1 MSDTETSSARYRVE
15 VADPEQIIA
24 VQQLRYR
31 IFARELGARMPHEDE
46 GLDRDEFDPHCQ
58 HLIVRDLTSGHIVAS
73 TRVLTEAGAART
85 GRFYSSGEFSLE
97 NILAL
102 PGRRVEIGRT
112 CVDPAFRNGAV
123 IATLWQGIG
132 QLIGEQGVDYLFG
145 CASVSLAEGR
155 EHAEAIIRQVMQKHL
170 APTARR
176 VSPLHKLPRLD
187 SCVDGMVPRMPP
199 LLRTYVN
206 LGAKAC
212 GEPCWDPDFGVAD
225 VFMLL
230 DLRQLNPRFA
240 RHFLPSL
247 TPAAVGSRVAWA

>member
-1 MSDTETSSARYRVE
+1 MSHTENPSTRYRVE
-15 VADPEQIIA
+15 LAGPDQIIA
-24 VQQLRYR
+24 VQRLRYR
-31 IFARELGARMPHEDE
+31 IFAQELGARLPHADE

-58 HLIVRDLTSGHIVAS
+58 HLIVRDLTSGRIVAS
-73 TRVLTEAGAART
+73 TRVLNEDGATRM
-85 GRFYSSGEFSLE
+85 GRFYSGSEFNLD
-97 NILAL
+97 NILCL
-102 PGRRVEIGRT
+102 PGRRIEVGRT

-132 QLIGEQGVDYLFG
+132 RLIGEQGVDYLFG

-155 EHAEAIIRQVMQKHL
+155 ELAEAIIRRLMQKHL
-170 APTARR
+170 ASETRR
-176 VSPLHKLPRLD
+176 VTPLRVLPRPD
-187 SCVDGMVPRMPP
+187 SSLRDIVPRMPP

-240 RHFLPSL
+240 RHFLPTAS
-247 TPAAVGSRVAWA
+247 PDGMGSRVAWA